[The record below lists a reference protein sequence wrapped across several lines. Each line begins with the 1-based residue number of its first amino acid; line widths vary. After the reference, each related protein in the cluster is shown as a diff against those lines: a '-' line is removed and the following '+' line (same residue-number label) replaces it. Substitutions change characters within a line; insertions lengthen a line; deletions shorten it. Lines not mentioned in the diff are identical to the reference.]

1 MVCTRSNHQIIHP
14 LVAVAAI
21 KHYIPRCLTMDM
33 VNPLVWLGIATVV
46 GIAGAWYIN
55 RHYANSTKKYIR
67 DSLEDS
73 GLRERGGRA
82 PRHDI

>member
-1 MVCTRSNHQIIHP
+1 
-14 LVAVAAI
+14 
-21 KHYIPRCLTMDM
+21 M

-73 GLRERGGRA
+73 GLRERDGRA